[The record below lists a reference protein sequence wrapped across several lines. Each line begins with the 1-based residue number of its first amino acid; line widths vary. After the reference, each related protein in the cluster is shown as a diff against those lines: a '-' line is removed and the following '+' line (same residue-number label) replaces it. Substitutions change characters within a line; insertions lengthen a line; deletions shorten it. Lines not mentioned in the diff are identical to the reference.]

1 MTDRKERGKHK
12 NFIFLPCDYLLNTQR
27 LVEEMASAQFLLLS
41 TSWSSGGRPKFNMP
55 ETSLTRDYPGAP
67 PPCLAASLDS
77 QSCHQSIKTL
87 GLPSAPP
94 YAGIKPQ
101 LAPSDFNFSFRIA
114 QNFPFFSF
122 PLFGL
127 RVKEWA
133 RISQANMFG
142 RHSKKQ
148 NSLHQD
154 TVCES
159 EAH

>member
-1 MTDRKERGKHK
+1 M
-12 NFIFLPCDYLLNTQR
+12 
-27 LVEEMASAQFLLLS
+27 
-41 TSWSSGGRPKFNMP
+41 PK
-55 ETSLTRDYPGAP
+55 TSLTRDYTGVP

-133 RISQANMFG
+133 GIFQANMFG

-154 TVCES
+154 IRCMRAKCTRKLVTDTVSSGVARKEVKKAQMRTLDS
-159 EAH
+159 LMKRLNYFQ